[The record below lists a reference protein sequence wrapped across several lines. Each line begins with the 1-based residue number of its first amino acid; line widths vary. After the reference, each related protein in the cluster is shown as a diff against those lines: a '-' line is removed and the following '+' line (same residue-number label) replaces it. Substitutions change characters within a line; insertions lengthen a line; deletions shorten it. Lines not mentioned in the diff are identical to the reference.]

1 MRRQNPFARVFFCS
15 LILAAVLVMSS
26 CENSAGIGI
35 GFSSPSVWGAGG
47 TSGPP
52 IFVGGP
58 AS

>member
-1 MRRQNPFARVFFCS
+1 MSRQNPFARVFFCS

-35 GFSSPSVWGAGG
+35 GFSSPSVWGTGG
-47 TSGPP
+47 ASGPP

-58 AS
+58 SY

>member
-1 MRRQNPFARVFFCS
+1 MNRQNLLTRVFFCF
-15 LILAAVLVMSS
+15 LILAASLVTSS

-47 TSGPP
+47 TTGPP

-58 AS
+58 SS

>member
-1 MRRQNPFARVFFCS
+1 MSRHNPFARVLFCFV
-15 LILAAVLVMSS
+15 ILAAVLVMSS

-35 GFSSPSVWGAGG
+35 GFGSPTVWGAGG